1 MADAAKKPE
10 FHTVTFR
17 ARGKKRM
24 TVVEDQTL
32 LDMMRKVGRPL
43 TINVVAHSGGA
54 GELLGAFMLPNNN
67 VVEILKVSDG
77 TEKGYVFANLDV
89 WMTFDAAV
97 DYE

>member
-24 TVVEDQTL
+24 TVIEDQTL
-32 LDMMRKVGRPL
+32 LDMMRKVGRRL
-43 TINVVAHSGGA
+43 TVNVVARSGGA
-54 GELLGAFMLPNNN
+54 GELQGAFMLPNNN
-67 VVEILKVSDG
+67 VVEIFKVASG

-89 WMTFDAAV
+89 WMSYGEAV